1 MLTLVPPETAE
12 AGPEP
17 SSAASG
23 SNWPAYLY
31 GYAHS
36 SDTAA
41 TVITPSNAS
50 SLRKVWNYI
59 PTGNMKLGNK
69 IYASP
74 TVYDGQ
80 LYIGSQNG
88 TFYDLNEVTGTVVWS
103 HYTKQQPVT
112 TCLRAFVTGD
122 QGFVSTATVAPSP
135 KTGEATVYVAAP
147 DGYLYA
153 WNAGNGRTL
162 WRSVVGIPSEVQ
174 NDYFNWSSPTVAN
187 GKIYVGVSSNCDR
200 PLVQGGEKVY
210 DQVTGQLLA
219 TFDTTPPNDVGGSIW
234 SSAMVDAAGSV
245 YVTTG
250 NSNDQGGPTGYSE
263 SIVRLDPNTLRPED
277 HWTIPQN
284 KRIYDGD
291 FGGSPTVWT
300 ADLSGRPTEMV
311 GACNKNE
318 NYYALRASDLAAGPV
333 WHDHIGGSEYGLCL
347 SAAVWDQATG
357 QLFLSGKPTTPNS
370 AAYDGSVQDTNSATG
385 AVIWRTDLPGAILGT
400 PTLDGKG
407 VLAVPT
413 MGQRPSDPSGVYL
426 IDTSNGK
433 ILATISVDDTPVY
446 SQPVFAGNF
455 LFVGTVGEGITA
467 YRPSLVAADG
477 QR

>member
-1 MLTLVPPETAE
+1 
-12 AGPEP
+12 
-17 SSAASG
+17 
-23 SNWPAYLY
+23 
-31 GYAHS
+31 
-36 SDTAA
+36 
-41 TVITPSNAS
+41 
-50 SLRKVWNYI
+50 
-59 PTGNMKLGNK
+59 
-69 IYASP
+69 
-74 TVYDGQ
+74 
-80 LYIGSQNG
+80 
-88 TFYDLNEVTGTVVWS
+88 
-103 HYTKQQPVT
+103 VT